1 MDHSAE
7 KGLLGFHHHPLQS
20 KSLKELME
28 LVSLPLSQLPHFFP
42 FFFFFLYNFQ
52 MGASSGIGA
61 ETTRVL
67 SLHGVHVIM
76 GVKNMFAAKDVKET
90 ILKEI
95 PSAKVDAME
104 LDLCS
109 MESVKKFASD
119 FKSSGLPLN
128 ILVNY
133 GIPFQALYR
142 QIELQFATNHLG
154 LTKAIARLLLKNV
167 QQGAAT
173 TCYVALHPQV
183 KEISGKYF
191 SASSVAKTTSQG
203 TDADLAKKLRDF
215 SMNLTK

>member
-1 MDHSAE
+1 M
-7 KGLLGFHHHPLQS
+7 
-20 KSLKELME
+20 
-28 LVSLPLSQLPHFFP
+28 VT
-42 FFFFFLYNFQ
+42 
-52 MGASSGIGA
+52 GASSGIGA

-128 ILVNY
+128 ILVNNA
-133 GIPFQALYR
+133 GIMAYPFKLSTDKLNYRRKLHVKLIKKEGRIVNVSSQAHRFTYYEG
-142 QIELQFATNHLG
+142 ICFDKINYESS